1 MTLVSLM
8 KLQTGHSPA
17 AALITDL
24 LIDML
29 KLTEDVK
36 RLNSGLE
43 RIQDHVMEVDKR
55 VVRLETMVE
64 MAMSDK
70 PKRIK

>member
-1 MTLVSLM
+1 MSRV
-8 KLQTGHSPA
+8 A
-17 AALITDL
+17 DL